1 MKYLFALVPH
11 QDVDMFGKDDLFEA
25 DGDYYFNQ
33 VEIGTNPGGM
43 EDFTISDTC
52 GRSIPLSTDSID
64 ALIELLMDIKDT
76 LEVIETGQTALQSM
90 YSNEFTRV
98 FD

>member
-1 MKYLFALVPH
+1 MKYLFAQVPR
-11 QDVDMFGKDDLFEA
+11 QDVDMFGNDSLFEA

-52 GRSIPLSTDSID
+52 GRSIPLCVDSID
-64 ALIELLMDIKDT
+64 SLIELLQDIKDT
-76 LEVIETGQTALQSM
+76 LETIEMGQNALHVM
-90 YSNEFTRV
+90 YSNERTRV

>member
-11 QDVDMFGKDDLFEA
+11 QDVDMFGKEDLFEA

-52 GRSIPLSTDSID
+52 GRSIPLCVDSID

-76 LEVIETGQTALQSM
+76 LEVIENGQVALQSM
-90 YSNEFTRV
+90 YSNEFIRV

>member
-52 GRSIPLSTDSID
+52 GRSIPLSVDSID
-64 ALIELLMDIKDT
+64 ALIELLMDVKDN
-76 LEVIETGQTALQSM
+76 LETIEAGQMMLQAM